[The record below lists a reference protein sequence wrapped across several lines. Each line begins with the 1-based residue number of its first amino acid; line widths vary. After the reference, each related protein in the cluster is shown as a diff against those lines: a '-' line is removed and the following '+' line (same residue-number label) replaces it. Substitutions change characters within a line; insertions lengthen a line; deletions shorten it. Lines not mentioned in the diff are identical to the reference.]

1 MADDFDSFD
10 EALEELKLKEE
21 ELKRLVSEGEIRAFR
36 KGDTMKLRRAD
47 VETLRAALDGDLVDL
62 GDNADELVFE
72 DETDL
77 GGDTGMATQEK
88 TSRPSSTTAS
98 KRSPSSARRHRGAQP
113 APLLDPLRLRPDQAP
128 ERGGGGHR
136 RGRGGARLGQRRR
149 HRAALVLFLA
159 MPIVV
164 SLLTG
169 NASGLAKGIAG
180 IFGQTFEEAAAP
192 DWRVISRSPSRG
204 TPFRRRGAPTVV
216 FEAGGLSKGA
226 PGDGRPTST
235 IASRRAPSS
244 LSGQGRTGTRST
256 RARRPDAGRGA
267 LQLSSGVRR
276 DNIGRRRADLH
287 R

>member
-1 MADDFDSFD
+1 MADDFYSFD

-47 VETLRAALDGDLVDL
+47 VETLCAELDGDLVDL

-77 GGDTGMATQEK
+77 GGDTGMATQELDVE
-88 TSRPSSTTAS
+88 TLVDDGVEEVAELELDDIEEPSPRRSSTRSGSAPIKRQSAVAAATAEEEEEPGWV
-98 KRSPSSARRHRGAQP
+98 KGA
-113 APLLDPLRLRPDQAP
+113 AIVS
-128 ERGGGGHR
+128 
-136 RGRGGARLGQRRR
+136 
-149 HRAALVLFLA
+149 ALVLFLS

-192 DWRVISRSPSRG
+192 
-204 TPFRRRGAPTVV
+204 
-216 FEAGGLSKGA
+216 AGE
-226 PGDGRPTST
+226 
-235 IASRRAPSS
+235 
-244 LSGQGRTGTRST
+244 
-256 RARRPDAGRGA
+256 
-267 LQLSSGVRR
+267 
-276 DNIGRRRADLH
+276 
-287 R
+287 